1 MAETT
6 ARAMEQE
13 VSASQPATSTNENA
27 PSQLGGSEPVDMEEL
42 VRRQMLEA
50 GIDLETGLPFDEKL
64 TVPGQLRSWMW

>member
-27 PSQLGGSEPVDMEEL
+27 PSQSGGSEPVDMEEL

-50 GIDLETGLPFDEKL
+50 GIDPETGLPFDEKL